1 MESKV
6 NYTAVGLFVIL
17 FTTALVA
24 FGFWLGKYNGD
35 TKDYRYYKL
44 FITESVAGL
53 SPEAAVKFRGVDVGK
68 VETILINPNNSEEI
82 ELTLKIKK
90 ETPIKT
96 DSYAI
101 LKFYG
106 ITGLAYIEIAGGTK
120 ESPLLVS
127 DEHTVAT
134 IPSSPSLI
142 KRLDESLSNV
152 ASKLSTTLDKADR
165 LFNDRN
171 VENVALTLE
180 HLRSLSVQ
188 LDGYQNEVR
197 TLIQQTIALENN
209 ATGSLNSIQDAAD
222 ETKKSAANFNNVVT
236 VKMGNT
242 LDSLEKSSRETHALI
257 QKIEQT
263 VDRGDYDLRSV
274 AAPTATEF
282 NELIAQ
288 TKLLSNELEQS
299 LNHLKNSPSDLLF
312 KTSKPTPGP
321 GEK

>member
-6 NYTAVGLFVIL
+6 NYTAVGLFVVL
-17 FTTALVA
+17 FTAALVV

-35 TKDYRYYKL
+35 TKEYRYYKL

-53 SPEAAVKFRGVDVGK
+53 APEAAVKFRGVDVGK

-106 ITGLAYIEIAGGTK
+106 VTGLAYIEIAGGTQN
-120 ESPLLVS
+120 SPLLS
-127 DEHTVAT
+127 TDDHTVAI
-134 IPSSPSLI
+134 IPSSPSMI

-152 ASKLSTTLDKADR
+152 AAKLSITLDNADR
-165 LFNDRN
+165 LFDDRN
-171 VENVALTLE
+171 VDNVAQTLE
-180 HLRSLSVQ
+180 HLRSVTAQ
-188 LDGYQNEVR
+188 IDGYQNEIR
-197 TLIQQTIALENN
+197 TLIQETTALEKN
-209 ATGSLNSIQDAAD
+209 ATNTLDSIKDAAD
-222 ETKKSAANFNNVVT
+222 ETKKSATNFNAVVT
-236 VKMGNT
+236 VKMGTT
-242 LDSLEKSSRETHALI
+242 LDSIEKSSRESHALI
-257 QKIEQT
+257 QKIEQSI
-263 VDRGDYDLRSV
+263 DRGDYDIRSL
-274 AAPTATEF
+274 ATPTATEL

-288 TKLLSNELEQS
+288 TKLLSIELEQS
-299 LNHLKNSPSDLLF
+299 LKTLKNSPSDLLF

-321 GEK
+321 GE